1 MASSSP
7 HQQRSAAELK
17 STATSQPFSIDQVS
31 FANIFSQLSNVSQG
45 TFMPEEIIYRS
56 IPSIPIEEEKVYR
69 SYSEDT
75 NIKSAY
81 ASFSSMDSYSGKDFY
96 PSISTSAAA
105 YIDDTTVDVNILPP
119 EVPSGGYLEPGSTV
133 ACRDKVKPAEVLRS
147 VKESLAANNVDFRND
162 PFPDCGPADNQSY
175 SDLSSFSDC
184 SVISS
189 TDALDISLFPS
200 EASSPYILHCLCYP
214 NGSPV
219 PFMVSIFRKDDV
231 GQQLVVEFQKRMGC
245 SVQFAQVYLRLRK
258 ELFDKG
264 VIDEQDSGNESSF
277 SSMAPPPLPE
287 LMDDNQVQQNASASI
302 KALMQMVDADY
313 SDVKIQGLESLS
325 HLSCER
331 SAQEALAASEDSLSK
346 LVETAKEKPEPIH
359 RPAIATLA
367 NIVANKRT
375 AVAKYICGKGICD
388 AALLL
393 LNSSVPQ
400 VVRDSARLIAGL
412 STSLGS
418 DLPTN
423 VVKAAVTALSSKNN
437 DLEVRK
443 QANVLLQAAYERGD
457 KLDFA
462 LQALS
467 SGVAYSK
474 TISHSHSF

>member
-1 MASSSP
+1 MASSSF
-7 HQQRSAAELK
+7 QQQTIAETK
-17 STATSQPFSIDQVS
+17 STTAQAFSIDQAS
-31 FANIFSQLSNVSQG
+31 FANIFSPLSNVSQG
-45 TFMPEEIIYRS
+45 TFMPEEVIYRS
-56 IPSIPIEEEKVYR
+56 IPIEEEKEKVYR

-75 NIKSAY
+75 TIKSSY
-81 ASFSSMDSYSGKDFY
+81 ASFSSMDSMYSGKDFY
-96 PSISTSAAA
+96 PTISTSAAA
-105 YIDDTTVDVNILPP
+105 YIDDTTVDVNVLPP

-133 ACRDKVKPAEVLRS
+133 ACRDKVKPTEVLRS

-162 PFPDCGPADNQSY
+162 PFPDCGLSDTQSY
-175 SDLSSFSDC
+175 SDMSSSSDC
-184 SVISS
+184 SIISS

-245 SVQFAQVYLRLRK
+245 SVQFAQVYMRLRK
-258 ELFDKG
+258 ELSDKG
-264 VIDEQDSGNESSF
+264 VIDEVDSGNESSLY
-277 SSMAPPPLPE
+277 SMAAPPLPE
-287 LMDDNQVQQNASASI
+287 LMDDNQVQQNASTSI

-313 SDVKIQGLESLS
+313 SDVKIQGLETLS

-331 SAQEALAASEDSLSK
+331 SAQEALAASEDSLNK
-346 LVETAKEKPEPIH
+346 LVEAAKEKPEPIH

-375 AVAKYICGKGICD
+375 NVAKYICGKGICD
-388 AALLL
+388 AVLPLLA
-393 LNSSVPQ
+393 SSVPQ

-418 DLPTN
+418 DLPSN
-423 VVKAAVTALSSKNN
+423 VVKAAVTALASKNN

-457 KLDFA
+457 KLDFT
-462 LQALS
+462 QALS
-467 SGVAYSK
+467 SASGIAYAK
-474 TISHSHSF
+474 TLSHSHSF